1 MFVLSGKE
9 RHVGNISGNYF
20 WQLRVAKEG
29 VGVIGDDPVQFGA
42 VLTGLLL
49 IKLEF
54 GCDDL
59 TSTDHTWWIMRS
71 AEKIYHIM
79 IYYMIYYICIQLVP
93 DRRSCLATLFR
104 TTVQKSN
111 LHFHITSTL
120 FRKWLSNVNSIEY
133 INVIYILIYWYI
145 FDILEISR
153 ESLCGRKPDWQ

>member
-104 TTVQKSN
+104 ITVQKSN

-133 INVIYILIYWYI
+133 INVIYIYILIHIRYI
-145 FDILEISR
+145 RDIK
-153 ESLCGRKPDWQ
+153 GVFVWA